1 MPTTNGRVTVLSEWA
16 ERRLVHY
23 RHFQAVE
30 LSLGTRV
37 RNDSG
42 EVLSVDVMN
51 LTVIY
56 AADGRILALSRTA
69 FLADDAPPVAPRGI
83 LTAVDGQLAAQVT
96 LDPEWRGW
104 TLAQVHERCVL
115 AHEVEG
121 PRLRLRAGPAAAR

>member
-23 RHFQAVE
+23 RHSQAVA
-30 LSLGTRV
+30 LSLGARV

-56 AADGRILALSRTA
+56 AAAGRILALSRTA
-69 FLADDAPPVAPRGI
+69 FLEDDAPHVAPRGI
-83 LTAVDGQLAAQVT
+83 LTAVEGQHVT
-96 LDPEWRGW
+96 LDADWRGW

-121 PRLRLRAGPAAAR
+121 PRLRLRAGPAGAR